1 MKQEDKNF
9 YGVYAE
15 PLQTVLQNMLDE
27 LIQELGRIPQEE
39 DGATPA
45 EHLNSRIKSAESMRG
60 KLKKKGLPEMP
71 ETALTK
77 LSDTIGIRV
86 VTHFVGDVYAVLEEM
101 KQAKCWKIV
110 KNKDYIAMPKPNGY
124 RSLHVIVRLPFD
136 NAEIPFIRGEIQL
149 RTIAMDCW
157 ASLEH
162 QMRYKKNI
170 QDTALIESELL
181 RCAEEMAST
190 DLTLQTIREM
200 IRK

>member
-1 MKQEDKNF
+1 MKQQDKNF

-15 PLQTVLQNMLDE
+15 PLLTVQQNMLDE

-45 EHLNSRIKSAESMRG
+45 EHLISRIKSAESMCE
-60 KLKKKGLPEMP
+60 KLRKRGLPETP
-71 ETALTK
+71 EAALSE
-77 LSDTIGIRV
+77 LSDTIGIRI
-86 VTHFVGDVYAVLEEM
+86 VTHFVGDVYAVLEEI
-101 KQAKCWKIV
+101 KQADCWEV
-110 KNKDYIAMPKPNGY
+110 VNVKDYIALPKPNGY
-124 RSLHVIVRLPFD
+124 RSLHVIVQLPFG
-136 NAEIPFIRGEIQL
+136 NSEIPFIRGEIQL

-170 QDTALIESELL
+170 QDTALIQSELL

-190 DLTLQTIREM
+190 DLTMQAIREM
-200 IRK
+200 IQK